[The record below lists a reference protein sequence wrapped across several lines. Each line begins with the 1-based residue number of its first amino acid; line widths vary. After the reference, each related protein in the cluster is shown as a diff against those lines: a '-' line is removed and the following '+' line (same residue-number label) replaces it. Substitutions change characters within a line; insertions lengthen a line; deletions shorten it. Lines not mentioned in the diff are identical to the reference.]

1 MPSARWT
8 RIVIGLAAS
17 VWVLILVLTGGSV
30 DTGWAQLLGYAASVV
45 VLALLAFNRWIWC
58 WPYVRRVVGRIS
70 IRGTWKVELR
80 SNYEPRVDEL
90 IEAYLVVR
98 QTYSEVSVVMLT
110 ERATSTSRAAHL
122 GCVEGRWTLAYLY
135 TSTKHA
141 DAPDRATNP
150 HARGA
155 AELVVASTPET
166 HLEGDYWT
174 EEGTTGR
181 LRTTGHSTALFD
193 TFAAARA
200 TTYT

>member
-8 RIVIGLAAS
+8 RIVIGLAAG

-30 DTGWAQLLGYAASVV
+30 DTGWAQLLGYTASVV

-58 WPYVRRVVGRIS
+58 WPYVRRVVGRVS

-80 SNYEPRVDEL
+80 SNYEPRKDDV
-90 IEAYLVVR
+90 IEAYLVIR
-98 QTYSEVSVVMLT
+98 QTYSEVSVMMLT
-110 ERATSTSRAAHL
+110 DRATSISRGADL

-135 TSTKHA
+135 TNTKHA

-155 AELVVASTPET
+155 AELVVASTPAT

-174 EEGTTGR
+174 DEGTTGR
-181 LRTTGHSTALFD
+181 LRTTGHSTALLD
-193 TFAAARA
+193 TFAAAQA